1 MKKLSLIFALLII
14 SSSLVLAESIVDMGP
29 FRKVTTEV
37 SNDKT
42 CFAEVDSMRNFQL
55 FALATKSGDEEY
67 ARAKYV
73 LSNYIHANRGEK
85 IRARVQLSIPEGS
98 YAGFARG
105 RSFVWAMVRSS
116 DGTGQ
121 PIGPIVVADS
131 RLKLTRPL
139 RQALKPLTL
148 RQLHCQKVNMLLRFG
163 SQPGHRG
170 EVRLNMPLP
179 ALVVARVLVKE
190 PRCAEYQLK
199 LSKEKGLV
207 NFIAR
212 PFFYSSGCLVRM

>member
-1 MKKLSLIFALLII
+1 
-14 SSSLVLAESIVDMGP
+14 
-29 FRKVTTEV
+29 
-37 SNDKT
+37 
-42 CFAEVDSMRNFQL
+42 VDSMRNFQL

-131 RLKLTRPL
+131 RLQVDETF
-139 RQALKPLTL
+139 T
-148 RQLHCQKVNMLLRFG
+148 
-163 SQPGHRG
+163 PGFKTIDLETASLSEGKYVVEVWITAWTPRRSEAKYAFAGIGRG
-170 EVRLNMPLP
+170 EGAGKRAQM
-179 ALVVARVLVKE
+179 R
-190 PRCAEYQLK
+190 RISAET
-199 LSKEKGLV
+199 
-207 NFIAR
+207 F
-212 PFFYSSGCLVRM
+212 